1 MKKAVILRFL
11 MVFAVLGVYVPL
23 RAQTDVQLTQFYE
36 VPSFYNPSAIG
47 LTDNLRIRAGARL
60 QWVGIT
66 NAPQTFL
73 GVADMPWK
81 FGSHRVAVGV
91 SVQQESLGLYSSLT
105 AGAQIAYKL
114 RKLGGE
120 WSVGLQFGLYDQ
132 SFKGSEVYIPDSDE
146 FHQGTDEGLP
156 MNDIHGTAFDVAAG
170 IHYTHK
176 YFHAGLSCTHITS
189 PSISMSAA
197 SASGGSE
204 GSSDKKYE
212 FQARRT
218 LYFMA
223 GGNIPINNTLFE
235 IVPSLIV
242 RTDFTFTT
250 AALMGR
256 LRWKKFLSF
265 GVGYRW
271 NDAVLATIAAELK
284 NFYIGYSYDYTTSAI
299 RTASSGSHELFVGY
313 SMKLDFSDKNK
324 NRHKSVRLM

>member
-1 MKKAVILRFL
+1 MRILRFL
-11 MVFAVLGVYVPL
+11 IILAVLGVCAGRL
-23 RAQTDVQLTQFYE
+23 NAQTDVQLTQFYE

-60 QWVGIT
+60 QWIGIT
-66 NAPQTFL
+66 NAPRTFL

-81 FGSHRVAVGV
+81 FGKQRVAVGV
-91 SVQQESLGLYSSLT
+91 NIQQESMGLYSTLT
-105 AGAQIAYKL
+105 AGAQFAYKL

-120 WSVGLQFGLYDQ
+120 WSVGIQLGMYDQ
-132 SFKGSEVYIPDSDE
+132 GFKGSEVYIPDDDE
-146 FHQGTDEGLP
+146 YHQGTDEGLP
-156 MNDIHGTAFDVAAG
+156 QTDIHGTAFDIAAG
-170 IHYTHK
+170 IYYTHK
-176 YFHAGLSCTHITS
+176 YFHAGLSATHLTS
-189 PSISMSAA
+189 PSITMSAA
-197 SASGGSE
+197 GSSGGSE

-212 FQARRT
+212 FQVRRT
-218 LYFMA
+218 LYFTA
-223 GGNIPINNTLFE
+223 GGNIPIKDTLFE

-250 AALMGR
+250 GALMGR

-265 GVGYRW
+265 GVGCRW
-271 NDAVLATIAAELK
+271 DDAVLATVAAEVK

-313 SMKLDFSDKNK
+313 SMKLDFSEKNK